1 MSVVIGNIISL
12 LASVLMT
19 YSGYIKSKGKFLIVQ
34 IVQMSLSALSNFV
47 LGGTTG
53 TIINLINIIRNI
65 LCYKNK
71 LNRGSIVIILT
82 LSISLSLYFNNLSF
96 IGLLPLIST
105 ILYTTL
111 MNVKDI
117 KKFKYLTITTML
129 LWFIY
134 DLCIMNYVS
143 SLFDLLTI
151 GSNIIAI
158 YQIKKVIDKN

>member
-34 IVQMSLSALSNFV
+34 IIQMSLSALSNFI
-47 LGGTTG
+47 LGGITG
-53 TIINLINIIRNI
+53 TIINLVNIIRNV

-71 LNRGSIVIILT
+71 LNKYSIALILT

-96 IGLLPLIST
+96 IGLLPLLST

-129 LWFIY
+129 LWLIY
-134 DLCIMNYVS
+134 DICIMNYVS
-143 SLFDLLTI
+143 ALFDLLTI
-151 GSNIIAI
+151 GSNSIAI
-158 YQIKKVIDKN
+158 YQLKNIAKK

>member
-12 LASVLMT
+12 LASALMT

-34 IVQMSLSALSNFV
+34 IVQMSLSALSNFI

-53 TIINLINIIRNI
+53 TIINLVNIIRNV

-71 LNRGSIVIILT
+71 LNKYSIILILT

-96 IGLLPLIST
+96 IGLLPLLST

-111 MNVKDI
+111 MNIKDI
-117 KKFKYLTITTML
+117 KKFKYLTITS
-129 LWFIY
+129 
-134 DLCIMNYVS
+134 NYN
-143 SLFDLLTI
+143 TT
-151 GSNIIAI
+151 
-158 YQIKKVIDKN
+158 KP

>member
-1 MSVVIGNIISL
+1 MNVVIGNIISL

-34 IVQMSLSALSNFV
+34 IVQMSLSALSNFI

-53 TIINLINIIRNI
+53 TIINLVNIIRNV

-71 LNRGSIVIILT
+71 LNKYSIILILT

-96 IGLLPLIST
+96 IGLLPLLST

-111 MNVKDI
+111 MNIKDI

-129 LWFIY
+129 LWLIY
-134 DLCIMNYVS
+134 DICIMNYVS
-143 SLFDLLTI
+143 ALFDLLTI
-151 GSNIIAI
+151 GSNSIAI
-158 YQIKKVIDKN
+158 YQLKNIAKK

>member
-34 IVQMSLSALSNFV
+34 IVQMSLSALSNFI

-53 TIINLINIIRNI
+53 AIINLVNIIRNV

-71 LNRGSIVIILT
+71 LNKYSIILILT

-96 IGLLPLIST
+96 IGLLPLLST

-111 MNVKDI
+111 MNIKDI

-129 LWFIY
+129 LWLIY
-134 DLCIMNYVS
+134 DICIMNYVS
-143 SLFDLLTI
+143 ALFDLLTI
-151 GSNIIAI
+151 GSNSIAI
-158 YQIKKVIDKN
+158 YQLKNIAKK

>member
-34 IVQMSLSALSNFV
+34 IVQMSLSALSNFI

-53 TIINLINIIRNI
+53 TIINLVNIIRNV

-71 LNRGSIVIILT
+71 LNKYSIILILT

-96 IGLLPLIST
+96 IGLLPLLST

-111 MNVKDI
+111 MNIKDI

-129 LWFIY
+129 LWLIY
-134 DLCIMNYVS
+134 DICIMNYVS
-143 SLFDLLTI
+143 ALFDLLTI
-151 GSNIIAI
+151 GSNSIAI
-158 YQIKKVIDKN
+158 YQLKNIAKK

>member
-34 IVQMSLSALSNFV
+34 IVQMSLSALSNFI
-47 LGGTTG
+47 LGGITG
-53 TIINLINIIRNI
+53 TIINLVNIIRNV

-71 LNRGSIVIILT
+71 LNKYSIILILT

-96 IGLLPLIST
+96 IGLLPLLST

-111 MNVKDI
+111 MNIKNI

-129 LWFIY
+129 LWLIY
-134 DLCIMNYVS
+134 DICIMNYVS
-143 SLFDLLTI
+143 ALFDLLTI
-151 GSNIIAI
+151 GSNSIAI
-158 YQIKKVIDKN
+158 YQLKNIAKK

>member
-34 IVQMSLSALSNFV
+34 IVQMSLSALS
-47 LGGTTG
+47 
-53 TIINLINIIRNI
+53 
-65 LCYKNK
+65 K
-71 LNRGSIVIILT
+71 LNKYSIILILT

-96 IGLLPLIST
+96 IGLLPLLST

-111 MNVKDI
+111 MNIKDI

-129 LWFIY
+129 LWLIY
-134 DLCIMNYVS
+134 DICIMNYVS
-143 SLFDLLTI
+143 ALFDLLTI
-151 GSNIIAI
+151 GSNSIAI
-158 YQIKKVIDKN
+158 YQLKNIAKK

>member
-34 IVQMSLSALSNFV
+34 IIQMSLSALSNFI
-47 LGGTTG
+47 LGGITG
-53 TIINLINIIRNI
+53 TIINLVNIIRNV

-71 LNRGSIVIILT
+71 LNKYSIILILT

-96 IGLLPLIST
+96 IGLLPLLST

-111 MNVKDI
+111 MNIKDI

-129 LWFIY
+129 LWLIY
-134 DLCIMNYVS
+134 DICIMNYVS
-143 SLFDLLTI
+143 ALFDLLTI
-151 GSNIIAI
+151 GSNSIAI
-158 YQIKKVIDKN
+158 YQLKNIAKK

>member
-34 IVQMSLSALSNFV
+34 IVQMSLSALSNFI

-53 TIINLINIIRNI
+53 TIINLVNIIRNV

-71 LNRGSIVIILT
+71 LNKYSIILILT

-96 IGLLPLIST
+96 IGLLPLLST

-111 MNVKDI
+111 MNIKDI
-117 KKFKYLTITTML
+117 KKFKYLTIITML
-129 LWFIY
+129 LWLIY
-134 DLCIMNYVS
+134 DICIMNYVS
-143 SLFDLLTI
+143 ALFDLLTI
-151 GSNIIAI
+151 GSNSIAI
-158 YQIKKVIDKN
+158 YQLKNIAKK

>member
-47 LGGTTG
+47 LGGITG
-53 TIINLINIIRNI
+53 TIINLVNIIRNV

-71 LNRGSIVIILT
+71 LNKYSIILILT

-96 IGLLPLIST
+96 IGLLPLLST

-111 MNVKDI
+111 MNIKDI

-129 LWFIY
+129 LWLIY
-134 DLCIMNYVS
+134 DICIMNYVS
-143 SLFDLLTI
+143 ALFDLLTI
-151 GSNIIAI
+151 GSNSIAI
-158 YQIKKVIDKN
+158 YQLKNIAKK

>member
-1 MSVVIGNIISL
+1 MSVVIGNIVSL

-34 IVQMSLSALSNFV
+34 IVQMSLSALSNFI

-53 TIINLINIIRNI
+53 TIINLVNIIRNV

-71 LNRGSIVIILT
+71 LNKYSIILILT

-96 IGLLPLIST
+96 IGLLPLLST

-111 MNVKDI
+111 MNIKDI

-129 LWFIY
+129 LWLIY
-134 DLCIMNYVS
+134 DICIMNYVS
-143 SLFDLLTI
+143 ALFDLLTI
-151 GSNIIAI
+151 GSNSIAI
-158 YQIKKVIDKN
+158 YQLKNIAKK

>member
-34 IVQMSLSALSNFV
+34 IMQMSLSALSNFI
-47 LGGTTG
+47 LGGITG
-53 TIINLINIIRNI
+53 TIINLVNIIRNV

-71 LNRGSIVIILT
+71 LNKYSIALILT

-96 IGLLPLIST
+96 IGLLPLLST

-111 MNVKDI
+111 MNIKDI
-117 KKFKYLTITTML
+117 KKFKYLTIITML
-129 LWFIY
+129 LWLIY
-134 DLCIMNYVS
+134 DICIMNYVS
-143 SLFDLLTI
+143 ALFDLLTI
-151 GSNIIAI
+151 GSNSIAI
-158 YQIKKVIDKN
+158 YQLKNIAKK

>member
-12 LASVLMT
+12 LASALMT

-34 IVQMSLSALSNFV
+34 IIQMSLSALSNFI
-47 LGGTTG
+47 LGGITG
-53 TIINLINIIRNI
+53 TIINLVNIIRNV

-71 LNRGSIVIILT
+71 LNKYSIILILT

-96 IGLLPLIST
+96 IGLLPLLST

-111 MNVKDI
+111 MNIKDI

-129 LWFIY
+129 LWLIY
-134 DLCIMNYVS
+134 DICIMNYVS
-143 SLFDLLTI
+143 ALFDLLTI
-151 GSNIIAI
+151 GSNSIAI
-158 YQIKKVIDKN
+158 YQLKNIAKK

>member
-34 IVQMSLSALSNFV
+34 IVQMSLSALSNFI
-47 LGGTTG
+47 LGGITG
-53 TIINLINIIRNI
+53 TIINLVNIIRNV

-71 LNRGSIVIILT
+71 LNKYSIILILT

-96 IGLLPLIST
+96 IGLLPLLST

-111 MNVKDI
+111 MNIKDI

-129 LWFIY
+129 LWLIY
-134 DLCIMNYVS
+134 DICIMNYVS
-143 SLFDLLTI
+143 ALFDLLTI
-151 GSNIIAI
+151 GSNSIAI
-158 YQIKKVIDKN
+158 YQLKNIAKK

>member
-34 IVQMSLSALSNFV
+34 IVQMSLSALSNFI

-53 TIINLINIIRNI
+53 TIINLVNIIRNV

-71 LNRGSIVIILT
+71 LNKYSIILILT
-82 LSISLSLYFNNLSF
+82 LSISLSLYFNNLSC
-96 IGLLPLIST
+96 IGLLPLLST

-111 MNVKDI
+111 MNIKDI

-129 LWFIY
+129 LWLIY
-134 DLCIMNYVS
+134 DISILNYVS
-143 SLFDLLTI
+143 ALFDLLTI
-151 GSNIIAI
+151 GSNSIAI
-158 YQIKKVIDKN
+158 YQLKNIAKK

>member
-34 IVQMSLSALSNFV
+34 IIQMSLSALSNFI
-47 LGGTTG
+47 LGGITG
-53 TIINLINIIRNI
+53 TIINLVNIIRNV

-71 LNRGSIVIILT
+71 LNKYSIALILT

-96 IGLLPLIST
+96 IGLLPLLST

-129 LWFIY
+129 LWLIY
-134 DLCIMNYVS
+134 DICIMNYVS

-151 GSNIIAI
+151 GSNSIAI
-158 YQIKKVIDKN
+158 YQLKNIAKK

>member
-34 IVQMSLSALSNFV
+34 IVQMSLSALSNFI
-47 LGGTTG
+47 LGGITG
-53 TIINLINIIRNI
+53 TIINLVNIIRNV

-71 LNRGSIVIILT
+71 LNKYSIILILT
-82 LSISLSLYFNNLSF
+82 LSISLSLYFNNLNF
-96 IGLLPLIST
+96 IGLLPLLST

-111 MNVKDI
+111 MNIKDI

-129 LWFIY
+129 LWLIY
-134 DLCIMNYVS
+134 DICIMNYVS
-143 SLFDLLTI
+143 ALFDLLTI
-151 GSNIIAI
+151 GSNSIAI
-158 YQIKKVIDKN
+158 YQLKNIAKK

>member
-34 IVQMSLSALSNFV
+34 IMQMSLSALSNFI
-47 LGGTTG
+47 LGGITG
-53 TIINLINIIRNI
+53 TIINLVNIIRNV

-71 LNRGSIVIILT
+71 LNKYSITLILT

-96 IGLLPLIST
+96 IGLLPLLST

-111 MNVKDI
+111 MNIKDI

-129 LWFIY
+129 LWLIY
-134 DLCIMNYVS
+134 DICIMNYVS
-143 SLFDLLTI
+143 ALFDLLTI
-151 GSNIIAI
+151 GSNSIAI
-158 YQIKKVIDKN
+158 YQLKNIAKK

>member
-12 LASVLMT
+12 LASALMT

-34 IVQMSLSALSNFV
+34 IVQMSLSALSNFI
-47 LGGTTG
+47 LGGITG
-53 TIINLINIIRNI
+53 TIINLVNIIRNV

-71 LNRGSIVIILT
+71 LNKYSIILILT

-96 IGLLPLIST
+96 IGLLPLLST

-111 MNVKDI
+111 MNIKDI

-129 LWFIY
+129 LWLIY
-134 DLCIMNYVS
+134 DICIMNYVS
-143 SLFDLLTI
+143 ALFDLLTI
-151 GSNIIAI
+151 GSNSIAI
-158 YQIKKVIDKN
+158 YQLKNIAKK

>member
-34 IVQMSLSALSNFV
+34 IIQMSLSALSNFI
-47 LGGTTG
+47 LGGITG
-53 TIINLINIIRNI
+53 TIINLVNIIRNV

-71 LNRGSIVIILT
+71 LNKYSITLILT

-96 IGLLPLIST
+96 IGLLPLLST

-111 MNVKDI
+111 MNIKDI
-117 KKFKYLTITTML
+117 KKFKYLTIITML
-129 LWFIY
+129 LWLIY
-134 DLCIMNYVS
+134 DICIMNYVS
-143 SLFDLLTI
+143 ALFDLLTI
-151 GSNIIAI
+151 GSNSIAI
-158 YQIKKVIDKN
+158 YQLKNIAKK

>member
-34 IVQMSLSALSNFV
+34 IVQMSLSALSNFI
-47 LGGTTG
+47 LGGITG
-53 TIINLINIIRNI
+53 TIINLVNIIRNV

-71 LNRGSIVIILT
+71 LNKYSIILILT

-96 IGLLPLIST
+96 IGLLPLLST

-111 MNVKDI
+111 MNIKDI

-129 LWFIY
+129 LWLIY
-134 DLCIMNYVS
+134 DISILNYVS
-143 SLFDLLTI
+143 ALFDLLTI
-151 GSNIIAI
+151 GSNSIAI
-158 YQIKKVIDKN
+158 YQLKNIAKK

>member
-34 IVQMSLSALSNFV
+34 IVQMSLSALSNFI

-53 TIINLINIIRNI
+53 TIINLVNIIRNV

-71 LNRGSIVIILT
+71 LNKYSIILILT
-82 LSISLSLYFNNLSF
+82 LSISLSLYFNNLSC
-96 IGLLPLIST
+96 IGLLPLLST

-111 MNVKDI
+111 MNIKDI

-129 LWFIY
+129 LWLIY
-134 DLCIMNYVS
+134 DICIMNYVS
-143 SLFDLLTI
+143 ALFDLLTI
-151 GSNIIAI
+151 GSNSIAI
-158 YQIKKVIDKN
+158 YQLKNIAKK

>member
-34 IVQMSLSALSNFV
+34 IMQMSLSALSNFI
-47 LGGTTG
+47 LGGITG
-53 TIINLINIIRNI
+53 TIINLVNIIRNV

-71 LNRGSIVIILT
+71 LNKYSIILILT

-96 IGLLPLIST
+96 IGLLPLLST

-111 MNVKDI
+111 MNIKDI
-117 KKFKYLTITTML
+117 KKFKYLTIITML
-129 LWFIY
+129 LWLIY
-134 DLCIMNYVS
+134 DICIMNYVS
-143 SLFDLLTI
+143 ALFDLLTI
-151 GSNIIAI
+151 GSNSIAI
-158 YQIKKVIDKN
+158 YQLKNIAKK

>member
-1 MSVVIGNIISL
+1 MSVIIGNIISL

-34 IVQMSLSALSNFV
+34 IIQMSLSALSNFI
-47 LGGTTG
+47 LGGITG
-53 TIINLINIIRNI
+53 TIINLVNIIRNV

-71 LNRGSIVIILT
+71 LNKYSIALILT

-96 IGLLPLIST
+96 IGLLPLLST

-129 LWFIY
+129 LWLIY
-134 DLCIMNYVS
+134 DICIMNYVS
-143 SLFDLLTI
+143 ALFDLLTI
-151 GSNIIAI
+151 GSNSIAI
-158 YQIKKVIDKN
+158 YQLKNIAKK

>member
-34 IVQMSLSALSNFV
+34 IVQMSLSALSNFI

-53 TIINLINIIRNI
+53 TIINLVNIIRNV

-71 LNRGSIVIILT
+71 LNKYSIILILT

-96 IGLLPLIST
+96 IGLLPLLST

-111 MNVKDI
+111 MNIKDI

-129 LWFIY
+129 LWLIY
-134 DLCIMNYVS
+134 DISILNYVS
-143 SLFDLLTI
+143 ALFDLLTI
-151 GSNIIAI
+151 GSNSIAI
-158 YQIKKVIDKN
+158 YQLKNIAKK

>member
-34 IVQMSLSALSNFV
+34 IIQMSLSALSNFI
-47 LGGTTG
+47 LGGITG
-53 TIINLINIIRNI
+53 TIINLVNIIRNV

-71 LNRGSIVIILT
+71 LNKYSIILILT

-96 IGLLPLIST
+96 IGLLPLLST

-111 MNVKDI
+111 MNIKDI
-117 KKFKYLTITTML
+117 KKFKYLTIITML
-129 LWFIY
+129 LWLIY
-134 DLCIMNYVS
+134 DICIMNYVS
-143 SLFDLLTI
+143 ALFDLLTI
-151 GSNIIAI
+151 GSNSIAI
-158 YQIKKVIDKN
+158 YQLKNIAKK

>member
-34 IVQMSLSALSNFV
+34 IVQMSLSALSNFI

-53 TIINLINIIRNI
+53 TIINLVNIIRNV

-71 LNRGSIVIILT
+71 LNKYSIILILT
-82 LSISLSLYFNNLSF
+82 LSISLSLYFNNLSC
-96 IGLLPLIST
+96 IGLLPLLST

-111 MNVKDI
+111 MNIKDI
-117 KKFKYLTITTML
+117 KKFKYLTIITML
-129 LWFIY
+129 LWLIY
-134 DLCIMNYVS
+134 DICIMNYVS
-143 SLFDLLTI
+143 ALFDLLTI
-151 GSNIIAI
+151 GSNSIAI
-158 YQIKKVIDKN
+158 YQLKNIAKK

>member
-34 IVQMSLSALSNFV
+34 IVQMSLSALSNFI
-47 LGGTTG
+47 LGGITG
-53 TIINLINIIRNI
+53 TIINLVNIIRNV

-71 LNRGSIVIILT
+71 LNKYSIILILT

-96 IGLLPLIST
+96 IGILPLIST

-117 KKFKYLTITTML
+117 KKFKYLTITTMI

-134 DLCIMNYVS
+134 DIYIMNYVS
-143 SLFDLLTI
+143 ALFDLLTI
-151 GSNIIAI
+151 GSNSIAI
-158 YQIKKVIDKN
+158 YQLKNIAKK

>member
-34 IVQMSLSALSNFV
+34 IVQMSLSALSNFI

-53 TIINLINIIRNI
+53 TIINLVNIIRNV

-71 LNRGSIVIILT
+71 LNKYSIILILT
-82 LSISLSLYFNNLSF
+82 LSISLSLYFNDLSF
-96 IGLLPLIST
+96 IGLLPLLST

-111 MNVKDI
+111 MNIKDI
-117 KKFKYLTITTML
+117 KKFKYLTIITML
-129 LWFIY
+129 LWLIY
-134 DLCIMNYVS
+134 DICIMNYVS
-143 SLFDLLTI
+143 ALFDLLTI
-151 GSNIIAI
+151 GSNSIAI
-158 YQIKKVIDKN
+158 YQLKNIAKK

>member
-1 MSVVIGNIISL
+1 MNVVIGNIISL

-34 IVQMSLSALSNFV
+34 IVQMSLSALSNFI

-53 TIINLINIIRNI
+53 TIINLVNIIRNV

-71 LNRGSIVIILT
+71 LNKYSIILILT

-96 IGLLPLIST
+96 IGLLPLLST

-111 MNVKDI
+111 MNIKDI
-117 KKFKYLTITTML
+117 KKFKYLTTTTML
-129 LWFIY
+129 LWLIY
-134 DLCIMNYVS
+134 DICIMNYVS
-143 SLFDLLTI
+143 ALFDLLTI
-151 GSNIIAI
+151 GSNSIAI
-158 YQIKKVIDKN
+158 YQLKNIAKK

>member
-1 MSVVIGNIISL
+1 MSVVIGNIVSL

-34 IVQMSLSALSNFV
+34 IVQMSLSALSNFI
-47 LGGTTG
+47 LGGITG
-53 TIINLINIIRNI
+53 TIINLVNIIRNV

-71 LNRGSIVIILT
+71 LNKYSIILILT

-96 IGLLPLIST
+96 IGLLPLLST

-111 MNVKDI
+111 MNTKYI

-129 LWFIY
+129 LWLIY
-134 DLCIMNYVS
+134 DICIMNYVS
-143 SLFDLLTI
+143 ALFDLLTI
-151 GSNIIAI
+151 GSNSIAI
-158 YQIKKVIDKN
+158 YQLKNIAKK

>member
-34 IVQMSLSALSNFV
+34 IVQMSLSALSNFI
-47 LGGTTG
+47 LGGITG
-53 TIINLINIIRNI
+53 TIINLVNIIRNV

-71 LNRGSIVIILT
+71 LNKYSIILILT
-82 LSISLSLYFNNLSF
+82 LSISLSLYFNNLNF
-96 IGLLPLIST
+96 IGLLPLLST

-111 MNVKDI
+111 MNIKNI

-129 LWFIY
+129 LWLIY
-134 DLCIMNYVS
+134 DICIMNYVS
-143 SLFDLLTI
+143 ALFDLLTI
-151 GSNIIAI
+151 GSNSIAI
-158 YQIKKVIDKN
+158 YQLKNIAKK

>member
-1 MSVVIGNIISL
+1 MSVVIGNIVSL

-34 IVQMSLSALSNFV
+34 IVQMSLSALSNFI
-47 LGGTTG
+47 LGGITG
-53 TIINLINIIRNI
+53 TIINLVNIIRNV

-71 LNRGSIVIILT
+71 LNKYSIILILT

-96 IGLLPLIST
+96 IGLLPLLST

-111 MNVKDI
+111 MNIKDI

-129 LWFIY
+129 LWLIY
-134 DLCIMNYVS
+134 DICIMNYVS
-143 SLFDLLTI
+143 ALFDLLTI
-151 GSNIIAI
+151 GSNSIAI
-158 YQIKKVIDKN
+158 YQLKNIAKK

>member
-1 MSVVIGNIISL
+1 MNVVIGNIISL

-34 IVQMSLSALSNFV
+34 IVQMSLSALSNFI

-53 TIINLINIIRNI
+53 TIINLVNIIRNV

-71 LNRGSIVIILT
+71 LNKYSIILILT

-111 MNVKDI
+111 MNIKDI
-117 KKFKYLTITTML
+117 KKFKYLTTTTML
-129 LWFIY
+129 LWLIY
-134 DLCIMNYVS
+134 DICIMNYVS
-143 SLFDLLTI
+143 ALFDLLTI